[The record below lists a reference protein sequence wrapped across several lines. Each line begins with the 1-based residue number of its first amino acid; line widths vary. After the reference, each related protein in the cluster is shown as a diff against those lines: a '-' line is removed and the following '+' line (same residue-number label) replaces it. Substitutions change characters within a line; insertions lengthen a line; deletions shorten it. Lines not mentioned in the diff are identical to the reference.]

1 MAADVP
7 EQEQGDQEESG
18 TWSPAGHRDRGV
30 VTTEACGAFRNA
42 VTENRIEMDFC
53 RYFLTIEACA
63 GIVLSN
69 TPGLVELLRMHNK
82 TFWLGES
89 NVT

>member
-30 VTTEACGAFRNA
+30 VTPEACGAFRNA

-53 RYFLTIEACA
+53 RYFLTIVDISRYLDISSPCPRTRPCE
-63 GIVLSN
+63 VL
-69 TPGLVELLRMHNK
+69 LQ
-82 TFWLGES
+82 
-89 NVT
+89 

>member
-30 VTTEACGAFRNA
+30 VTPE
-42 VTENRIEMDFC
+42 V
-53 RYFLTIEACA
+53 CA

-69 TPGLVELLRMHNK
+69 TSGLVELLRIHNK
-82 TFWLGES
+82 TFWLVEKVLHR
-89 NVT
+89 NVAYFV